1 LVEDAY
7 GGENPMPSVHYDNS
21 ILSESPYNTTQLETT
36 IALSFISG
44 VNRNGY
50 IAIVPVVLEALF
62 TLRNG
67 DLE

>member
-1 LVEDAY
+1 
-7 GGENPMPSVHYDNS
+7 MPSVHYDNS
-21 ILSESPYNTTQLETT
+21 IPSKSPYNRTQLEKT
-36 IALSFISG
+36 IALSFIPA

-62 TLRNG
+62 TLRNE